1 MRSQVAKRMMANI
14 PEETKIFVDKY
25 ADIIVRVNQ
34 ILREKG
40 LTQKDLAERMG
51 KKPSEINR
59 WLRQE
64 HNLTL
69 RSIAKLEA
77 ELGEAILYVPARRSF
92 QFTSTVKGHL
102 DVYINGRRGATSQFE
117 KLETIIDPTSEA
129 PLANVG

>member
-1 MRSQVAKRMMANI
+1 MAKI
-14 PEETKIFVDKY
+14 PGETKIFVDKY

-34 ILREKG
+34 ILKENG

-59 WLRQE
+59 WLKQE
-64 HNLTL
+64 QNLTL

-77 ELGEAILYVPARRSF
+77 ELGETILYVPTRRPL
-92 QFTSTVKGHL
+92 QFTSGISGHVE
-102 DVYINGRRGATSQFE
+102 VYQNSKAAANSQFE
-117 KLETIIDPTSEA
+117 TLKTTISDSSEA